1 MKKPM
6 MYCFI
11 TLMIASGLAWPT
23 SAADG
28 VITSQMPTMNLSAM
42 PLVSKSLA
50 EFSRDSS
57 VVDSGTAQDHAG
69 YTGKR
74 EGPGWV
80 FASLIEPF
88 YLSLLGAALLVF
100 GTVRGRKDF

>member
-1 MKKPM
+1 MKKPLL
-6 MYCFI
+6 YCFI
-11 TLMIASGLAWPT
+11 TVMITSGLAWPT
-23 SAADG
+23 AAADG
-28 VITSQMPTMNLSAM
+28 VVTHQMSTMNLSAM

-57 VVDSGTAQDHAG
+57 ATEPGQNSNPIGYDS
-69 YTGKR
+69 KR

-80 FASLIEPF
+80 FTSLMEPF
-88 YLSLLGAALLVF
+88 YLSLFGAALLIF